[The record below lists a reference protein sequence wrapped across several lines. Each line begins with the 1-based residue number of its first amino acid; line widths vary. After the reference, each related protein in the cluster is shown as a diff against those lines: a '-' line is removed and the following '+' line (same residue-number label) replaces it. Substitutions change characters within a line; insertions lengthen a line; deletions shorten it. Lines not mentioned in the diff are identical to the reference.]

1 MGREEWESGRH
12 PGHTHRPVLA
22 TTVLLVHFDS
32 YTVSPVEELVEATL
46 ATHMAQHFSSHEQ
59 ARLHLN
65 KIIPI
70 FRSRVDH
77 DEEHRD
83 ASSEDILW
91 RQLKVKYE
99 IDSLASRDDLSVE
112 QKVKALQEKKHRL
125 RESTPTATNAE
136 RANAF
141 ADQTSVLASL

>member
-1 MGREEWESGRH
+1 MFGCPFDLQDITTPPNAYRLADLETREKQDVMNRSCAPN
-12 PGHTHRPVLA
+12 PG
-22 TTVLLVHFDS
+22 
-32 YTVSPVEELVEATL
+32 
-46 ATHMAQHFSSHEQ
+46 
-59 ARLHLN
+59 
-65 KIIPI
+65 
-70 FRSRVDH
+70 VDH

>member
-1 MGREEWESGRH
+1 MKGLG
-12 PGHTHRPVLA
+12 
-22 TTVLLVHFDS
+22 
-32 YTVSPVEELVEATL
+32 
-46 ATHMAQHFSSHEQ
+46 
-59 ARLHLN
+59 
-65 KIIPI
+65 
-70 FRSRVDH
+70 
-77 DEEHRD
+77 
-83 ASSEDILW
+83 SEDAIFADLSETSAELW
-91 RQLKVKYE
+91 RQLKAKYE